1 MTGDAAIAPR
11 EASQKDDRQNRLV
24 LPRGR
29 HYDLPGRGRTFAR
42 VGDAPPGEPTIL
54 LLHGWTATADL
65 NWYSTYSALE
75 GRYGLVALDHRGHGR
90 GIRSRAPFR
99 LTDCADDAV
108 ALLDELG
115 IEKVIAVGY
124 SMGGP
129 VAQLIWRRHPD
140 RVLGLV
146 LCATAASFSTT
157 KQDHVRFAAIGT
169 LAQAARVI
177 PRALRQLIG
186 SQLLTGKSGK
196 DLRQW
201 AIGELRR
208 HDPLKLIQAGHRIGL
223 FDSRRWLRT
232 IDIPVSAVVTTE
244 DEVVS
249 VSRQHEMLEVI
260 PGATSYEI
268 VGSHTVCVG
277 QPEAFRKSLL
287 SAISD
292 VVGRSHWTSAAID

>member
-1 MTGDAAIAPR
+1 M
-11 EASQKDDRQNRLV
+11 
-24 LPRGR
+24 
-29 HYDLPGRGRTFAR
+29 
-42 VGDAPPGEPTIL
+42 
-54 LLHGWTATADL
+54 LHGWTATADL
-65 NWYSTYSALE
+65 NWYSSYSALE
-75 GRYGLVALDHRGHGR
+75 GKYGLVALDHRGHGR
-90 GIRSRAPFR
+90 GIRSKTPFR

-129 VAQLIWRRHPD
+129 IAQLIWRRHPG
-140 RVLGLV
+140 RVMGLV

-201 AIGELRR
+201 AVGELRR

-249 VSRQHEMLEVI
+249 VSRQREMLEVI
-260 PGATSYEI
+260 PGATSFEI

-292 VVGRSHWTSAAID
+292 VVGRSHWTPAAID